1 MERFDLDIPA
11 YFSFGD
17 LENDPT
23 ESMLEYRV
31 KNICA
36 GGAYFF
42 TDNPLKIGTKVDI
55 DFRLDLKKLKNEPS
69 TQSEVKVSGYILRT
83 DSQGMAVKFDR
94 SFKISPVMGHA

>member
-55 DFRLDLKKLKNEPS
+55 DFRLDLKKLKMSLQPNP
-69 TQSEVKVSGYILRT
+69 
-83 DSQGMAVKFDR
+83 R
-94 SFKISPVMGHA
+94 SKYRDIFLELIPKEWR